1 MKFSTRGTTKS
12 ILLKYAKGNT
22 NNHKLEVR
30 VSATTVRLIK
40 KFPLFHTGGWGSYTT
55 VHIPIDYFVGV
66 LDMNFVARAG
76 NVVINFHWLEISK

>member
-40 KFPLFHTGGWGSYTT
+40 KFPLFHTGGM
-55 VHIPIDYFVGV
+55 GV
-66 LDMNFVARAG
+66 IYNCAYSHRLFCRG
-76 NVVINFHWLEISK
+76 FGYEFCCKGW